1 MITVAELKGLAANKA
16 LSIGEAW
23 NALQAAAERIEDAE
37 NWLRPI
43 VERMRLEAH
52 VHQRT
57 DPIHAERLEAFA
69 KDVES
74 AFANSAICAKTVEKA
89 KNGEVKYV

>member
-16 LSIGEAW
+16 LSVGEAW
-23 NALQAAAERIEDAE
+23 NAIDAAAERIEYME

-52 VHQRT
+52 VHRRT
-57 DPIHAERLEAFA
+57 DPIHAGTLEAFA

-74 AFANSAICAKTVEKA
+74 SFANK
-89 KNGEVKYV
+89 EVKP

>member
-16 LSIGEAW
+16 LSVGEAW
-23 NALQAAAERIEDAE
+23 NALDAAAERIEYME

-52 VHQRT
+52 VHRRT
-57 DPIHAERLEAFA
+57 DPIHAGTLEAFA

-74 AFANSAICAKTVEKA
+74 SFANIAIC
-89 KNGEVKYV
+89 VKEQA